1 MVNLLRVILAGAL
14 LVSVPVA
21 VSAQT
26 APKTGATTQ
35 QLAQT
40 KEDTAKKN
48 KEDCEKKGKGPGEC
62 GGG

>member
-1 MVNLLRVILAGAL
+1 MVNIIKLILAGAL

-26 APKTGATTQ
+26 AQKKDT
-35 QLAQT
+35 T
-40 KEDTAKKN
+40 KEDTAQKN
-48 KEDCEKKGKGPGEC
+48 KADCEKKGKGPGEC